1 MFAGN
6 GHCPRQNAR
15 DGADRDLVVLV
26 GLQSD
31 SDEDVAELR
40 CQRSYAKNFKFQH
53 DTAVARQQL
62 ALGKHGVDRGTD
74 RTGPANQFK

>member
-1 MFAGN
+1 MFVGN

-26 GLQSD
+26 GLQSY

-40 CQRSYAKNFKFQH
+40 RQRSYATNFELQH
-53 DTAVARQQL
+53 DTAAARQQL
-62 ALGKHGVDRGTD
+62 ALGKRGVDGATD